1 MMHSN
6 PVDPLNLGGAKIWQP
21 FHEPLRVTLLRTVLI
36 GLLVGLVVA
45 LLQGRPASWPQ
56 WTGFALWFTF
66 GGHWVEL
73 FFLNWLRP
81 RLAAA
86 RWAQIGGRLL
96 TWLVGGTLLMAGARI
111 TVWSLPPWWLGGP
124 VFVGLELLVH
134 SLAQLR
140 GQPSF
145 YNGLL

>member
-45 LLQGRPASWPQ
+45 LLQRRPVSWPQ
-56 WTGFALWFTF
+56 WTGFALWFTS

-86 RWAQIGGRLL
+86 RWRKSA
-96 TWLVGGTLLMAGARI
+96 AAC
-111 TVWSLPPWWLGGP
+111 SLG
-124 VFVGLELLVH
+124 
-134 SLAQLR
+134 SL
-140 GQPSF
+140 
-145 YNGLL
+145 